1 MTSGLHWKLIQR
13 ASSNTCLSC
22 DFLPNLC
29 SLPQFTFRDIMCPQ
43 NTVDEQFVVLREL
56 SQENPAWLGLC
67 ASLHCIGIEEHEGK

>member
-1 MTSGLHWKLIQR
+1 
-13 ASSNTCLSC
+13 
-22 DFLPNLC
+22 
-29 SLPQFTFRDIMCPQ
+29 MCPQ